1 MEQYQ
6 KEQQRQLNNSRVAG
20 ASLALCLFLILI
32 LTLNLCGF
40 TYLDPPPPDESP
52 ITLDFTEIEEVK
64 KKPRQQW
71 NGTRPTVENPDPN
84 RETELVQHSEAP
96 VEGSKE
102 NLAQAS
108 TVDDFGDVE
117 KPEPPREEP
126 INKRALFSAAQ
137 NVADKD
143 TLAPQTSSEPSYNLQ
158 PGHASGNIKEGN
170 QTGEPNAKL
179 AGRKTIGAIPSPTYN
194 IQESGTV
201 VVRIKV
207 DRNGT
212 VVEAQPGYTDPK
224 EKSLRTTLTSKTAW
238 DAAKKAA
245 LDTQFNMKADA
256 PEYQYGTITYIF
268 KITE

>member
-1 MEQYQ
+1 MEHYK
-6 KEQQRQLNNSRVAG
+6 KEQQRQLNNSRVVG

-32 LTLNLCGF
+32 FTLKLCGF

-52 ITLDFTEIEEVK
+52 ITLDFTEVEEVK
-64 KKPRQQW
+64 RKPRQQW
-71 NGTRPTVENPDPN
+71 NGTRPTVEEPDPTK
-84 RETELVQHSEAP
+84 ETELVQHSEAP

-117 KPEPPREEP
+117 KSEPPREEP
-126 INKRALFSAAQ
+126 INKKALFSAAQ

-143 TLAPQTSSEPSYNLQ
+143 TLAPQTSSKPSYNLQ

-170 QTGEPNAKL
+170 QTGQPNAKL
-179 AGRKTIGAIPSPTYN
+179 AGRSVIGAIPSPDYN

-207 DRNGT
+207 NRNGT
-212 VVEAQPGYTDPK
+212 VVEAQPGYTDPDD
-224 EKSLRTTLTSKTAW
+224 KSLRTTLTSKTAW
-238 DAAKKAA
+238 EAAKKAA
-245 LDTQFNMKADA
+245 LNTQFNMKADA

-268 KITE
+268 NITQ

>member
-71 NGTRPTVENPDPN
+71 NGTRPTVENPDPT

-96 VEGSKE
+96 VEGTKE

-117 KPEPPREEP
+117 KPEPPRDEP

-170 QTGEPNAKL
+170 QTGEPNAKI
-179 AGRKTIGAIPSPTYN
+179 AGRTVIGAIARPTYSVT
-194 IQESGTV
+194 ESGKV
-201 VVRIKV
+201 VVKIKV

-212 VVEAQPGYTDPK
+212 VVDAQPGETG
-224 EKSLRTTLTSKTAW
+224 TNFTNKTAW

-245 LDTQFNMKADA
+245 MKTQFNVKADA

-268 KITE
+268 NITQ

>member
-1 MEQYQ
+1 MEHY
-6 KEQQRQLNNSRVAG
+6 KREQEKQRRNSRVTG
-20 ASLALCLFLILI
+20 VALVAVLYTFLTIVFLK
-32 LTLNLCGF
+32 NGF

-52 ITLDFTEIEEVK
+52 ITLDFTEVEEVK
-64 KKPRQQW
+64 VKPKQQW
-71 NGTRPTVENPDPN
+71 NGTRPTVEEPDPT

-96 VEGSKE
+96 VEGKKE

-117 KPEPPREEP
+117 TPEPPREEP
-126 INKRALFSAAQ
+126 INKKALFSAAQ
-137 NVADKD
+137 NIEDKD

-170 QTGEPNAKL
+170 QSGAPNAKL
-179 AGRKTIGAIPSPTYN
+179 AGRSVIGAIPSPTYN

-207 DRNGT
+207 NRDGT
-212 VVEAQPGYTDPK
+212 VVEAQPGYTDPDD
-224 EKSLRTTLTSKTAW
+224 KSLRTTLTSKTAW

-245 LDTQFNMKADA
+245 LNTQFNMKADA
-256 PEYQYGTITYIF
+256 PEFQYGTITYIF
-268 KITE
+268 NITQ

>member
-1 MEQYQ
+1 MEKYLR
-6 KEQQRQLNNSRVAG
+6 ERERQQRNSIVTG
-20 ASLALCLFLILI
+20 VTMVVVLFTTLALVLLK
-32 LTLNLCGF
+32 NGF

-52 ITLDFTEIEEVK
+52 ITMDFSEIEEEK
-64 KKPRQQW
+64 IKPKQQW
-71 NGTRPTVENPDPN
+71 NGTRPTVEEPDPAK
-84 RETELVQHSEAP
+84 ETELVQHSEAP
-96 VEGSKE
+96 VQGTKE

-108 TVDDFGDVE
+108 TIDEFGDIE
-117 KPEPPREEP
+117 TTEPPREEP

-170 QTGEPNAKL
+170 QSGQPKAKL
-179 AGRKTIGAIPSPTYN
+179 AGRSVIGAIPSPTY
-194 IQESGTV
+194 QVTESGKV
-201 VVRIKV
+201 VVKIKV

-212 VVEAQPGYTDPK
+212 VVDAQPGDAGTNF
-224 EKSLRTTLTSKTAW
+224 TNKTAW

-245 LDTQFNMKADA
+245 MNTQFNINMKPDA

-268 KITE
+268 NITK

>member
-32 LTLNLCGF
+32 LTLELCGF

-71 NGTRPTVENPDPN
+71 NGTRPTVEKPDPN

-126 INKRALFSAAQ
+126 INKKALFSAAQ

-179 AGRKTIGAIPSPTYN
+179 AGRSVIGAIPSPTYAVT
-194 IQESGTV
+194 ESGKV
-201 VVRIKV
+201 VVKIKV

-212 VVEAQPGYTDPK
+212 VVDAQPGETGTNFTN
-224 EKSLRTTLTSKTAW
+224 KSAW
-238 DAAKKAA
+238 EAAKKAA
-245 LDTQFNMKADA
+245 MKTQFNMKADA

-268 KITE
+268 NITQ